1 MDVVGIFI
9 LVCVVSCVFC
19 LAIDFVVGRRKYRRF
34 VAKVARE
41 DAAYERNLAALEAM
55 INPDQGL
62 IATVGNRKPGAYSD
76 PDRWPIPPEWD
87 KRTKKNRRRDVVTLC
102 K

>member
-1 MDVVGIFI
+1 
-9 LVCVVSCVFC
+9 
-19 LAIDFVVGRRKYRRF
+19 
-34 VAKVARE
+34 
-41 DAAYERNLAALEAM
+41 M